1 VDLLAY
7 EPFAMIGSADAKGF
21 HDLPPR
27 EIRAAYVAD
36 LSLLNQGIER
46 RYGLLKGRETVPFVQ
61 LKRSITSVFRRLRLA
76 SQALIK

>member
-46 RYGLLKGRETVPFVQ
+46 RYGLLKGREK
-61 LKRSITSVFRRLRLA
+61 L
-76 SQALIK
+76 